1 MFFMAETIMKK
12 IENRIRIKPKGTVII
27 PSDFAELGKDNTIRQ
42 CIYKL
47 TQEGILVALGNG
59 MYKKANFNE
68 LLQKEV
74 PVDPDQLAKAYAR
87 KKNWII
93 FPSKNLALN
102 VLGVSTQV
110 PNTYTYKSNGS
121 NAEVQIAN
129 NHIVFEKVLPK
140 NMSKNQISNI
150 VIEAINYLGKE
161 TVTNED
167 LRTIKNHLSVKEFDN
182 LKLDSERS
190 TIWIKELIRE
200 MEQL

>member
-1 MFFMAETIMKK
+1 MTETIMKK
-12 IENRIRIKPKGTVII
+12 IENRIRILPKGTVII
-27 PSDFAELGKDNTIRQ
+27 PSDFAKLGNDNAIRQ
-42 CIYKL
+42 GIYKL
-47 TQEGILVALGNG
+47 TQRGMLISLGNG

-74 PVDPDQLAKAYAR
+74 PVDPNQLAKAYAR

-102 VLGVSTQV
+102 VLGLSTQV
-110 PNTYTYKSNGS
+110 PNTYTYKSNGT

-129 NHIVFEKVLPK
+129 NRIVFEKVMPK
-140 NMSKNQISNI
+140 NMAKNQISNI

-161 TVTNED
+161 TITNED
-167 LRTIKNHLSVKEFDN
+167 LRTIKNHLSVKELNN
-182 LKLDSERS
+182 LKSDSQRS
-190 TIWIKELIRE
+190 TIWIKELIQE

>member
-1 MFFMAETIMKK
+1 MTETIMKK
-12 IENRIRIKPKGTVII
+12 IENRIRILPKGTVII
-27 PSDFAELGKDNTIRQ
+27 PSDFAKLGNDNAIRQ
-42 CIYKL
+42 GIYKL
-47 TQEGILVALGNG
+47 TQRGILISLGNG

-74 PVDPDQLAKAYAR
+74 PVDPNQLAKAYAR

-102 VLGVSTQV
+102 VLGLSTQV
-110 PNTYTYKSNGS
+110 PNTYTYKSNGT

-129 NHIVFEKVLPK
+129 NRIVFEKVMPK
-140 NMSKNQISNI
+140 NMAKNQISNI

-161 TVTNED
+161 TITNED
-167 LRTIKNHLSVKEFDN
+167 LRTIKNHLSVKELNN
-182 LKLDSERS
+182 LKSDSQRS
-190 TIWIKELIRE
+190 TIWIKELIQE

>member
-1 MFFMAETIMKK
+1 MTETIMKK

-27 PSDFAELGKDNTIRQ
+27 PSDFAELGNDNTIRQ

-47 TQEGILVALGNG
+47 TQEGVLVALGNG

-74 PVDPDQLAKAYAR
+74 PVDPDQLAKAHAR

-102 VLGVSTQV
+102 VLGLSTQV

-129 NHIVFEKVLPK
+129 NYIVFEKVLPK
-140 NMSKNQISNI
+140 NMSKNQVSNI

-182 LKLDSERS
+182 LKSDSERS

>member
-1 MFFMAETIMKK
+1 MTETIMKK

-27 PSDFAELGKDNTIRQ
+27 PSDFSELGNDNTIRQ

-47 TQEGILVALGNG
+47 TQEGVLVALGNG

-74 PVDPDQLAKAYAR
+74 PVDPDQLAKAHAR

-102 VLGVSTQV
+102 VLGLSTQV

-129 NHIVFEKVLPK
+129 NYIVFEKVLPK
-140 NMSKNQISNI
+140 NMSKNQVSNI

-182 LKLDSERS
+182 LKSDSERS